1 MQCSASCIE
10 YRGRDKNMTF
20 YNHHLKK
27 IEAAASSAAIYISFK
42 AEEKTH
48 MLRHGVCFGDRRRG
62 DNVVGDMVF

>member
-1 MQCSASCIE
+1 MVEISTTV
-10 YRGRDKNMTF
+10 RDKRRAGVSNVM
-20 YNHHLKK
+20 
-27 IEAAASSAAIYISFK
+27 IYISFK